1 MVDIY
6 SIVSQS
12 AEQVIT
18 KSIFRD
24 RADEGRLDTKSTE
37 RSRRVERSTASH
49 WLYCSSIGD
58 DEVDQCFAEHY
69 DLRRC

>member
-1 MVDIY
+1 MY

-24 RADEGRLDTKSTE
+24 CADEGRLDTESTE
-37 RSRRVERSTASH
+37 RSRRVERGTAAH
-49 WLYCSSIGD
+49 GLYCSSIGD
-58 DEVDQCFAEHY
+58 DEVDQCFAEYY